1 MSCIWPAW
9 LTAMARW
16 LAYYT
21 HSYISKSCFFNT
33 LDMKTKNQS
42 LIDIMK
48 TVAADIG
55 FQYVSHVLFIREG
68 YININAF
75 SSRESQ

>member
-1 MSCIWPAW
+1 MSRIWPAW
-9 LTAMARW
+9 LAAMARW

-21 HSYISKSCFFNT
+21 HSENPF

-42 LIDIMK
+42 LLDIMK